1 MRVRSHRCT
10 RGDENDRN
18 EQGDRRQAR
27 RSGAAAIERVHEG
40 GHEQRPLGQGGEQ
53 ERGGEANK
61 DTVPERRPL
70 DQRDISVGLVR
81 LTPTDRDRL
90 LIFTAAELARA
101 RRGRGLR
108 LNVPE
113 ATALIADTVCEA
125 ARDGARI
132 MEAAAAGA
140 QVLSAD
146 EVLPGVADIVREVRV
161 EAVFDDGTRM
171 VVVRD
176 PFGGAG
182 SLGDDAPGAVLPAAH
197 QPVQPSQL
205 VHLVAT
211 NTADV
216 PISITSHFHFFEV
229 NPRLSF
235 DRAAAYGMRL
245 AIPAGAAQRFEPRAA
260 TEITLTPIG
269 GHRVA
274 IGFAGLVD
282 GPLDA
287 PGAKEAALARAAAQG
302 YLGAV

>member
-1 MRVRSHRCT
+1 M
-10 RGDENDRN
+10 
-18 EQGDRRQAR
+18 
-27 RSGAAAIERVHEG
+27 
-40 GHEQRPLGQGGEQ
+40 
-53 ERGGEANK
+53 
-61 DTVPERRPL
+61 
-70 DQRDISVGLVR
+70 R

-101 RRGRGLR
+101 RRARGLR

-125 ARDGARI
+125 ARDGARL
-132 MEAAAAGA
+132 MDAAAAGA
-140 QVLSAD
+140 RVLTVA
-146 EVLPGVADIVREVRV
+146 EVLPGVPDIVSEVKV

-176 PFGGAG
+176 PFGAGG
-182 SLGDDAPGAVLPAAH
+182 SLGPDAPGAVITAAR
-197 QPVQPSQL
+197 QAAAPPGL
-205 VHLVAT
+205 VHVTAT
-211 NTADV
+211 NTSDV

-245 AIPAGAAQRFEPRAA
+245 AIPAGSALRFEPDVA
-260 TEITLTPIG
+260 TDAPLVPIG
-269 GHRVA
+269 GARIA

-287 PGAKEAALARAAAQG
+287 PGAKQAALVRAAEQG
-302 YLGAV
+302 YLGARP

>member
-1 MRVRSHRCT
+1 M
-10 RGDENDRN
+10 
-18 EQGDRRQAR
+18 
-27 RSGAAAIERVHEG
+27 
-40 GHEQRPLGQGGEQ
+40 
-53 ERGGEANK
+53 
-61 DTVPERRPL
+61 
-70 DQRDISVGLVR
+70 R

-101 RRGRGLR
+101 RRARGLR

-125 ARDGARI
+125 ARDGARL
-132 MEAAAAGA
+132 MAAAAAGA
-140 QVLSAD
+140 AVLGVD
-146 EVLPGVADIVREVRV
+146 DVLPGVPDIVREVKV

-176 PFGGAG
+176 PFGSGG
-182 SLGDDAPGAVLPAAH
+182 SLGDEAPGAIITAAH
-197 QPVQPSQL
+197 ETTSPPGL
-205 VHLVAT
+205 LYIAAT
-211 NTADV
+211 NTSDV
-216 PISITSHFHFFEV
+216 PVSITSHFHFFEV

-245 AIPAGAAQRFEPRAA
+245 AIPAGSALRFEPGVE
-260 TEITLTPIG
+260 TDVPLVPIG
-269 GHRVA
+269 GGRVA

-302 YLGAV
+302 YLGAES